1 MQKHQDCINKGIF
14 QDSRRPIVVSKE
26 DKKICTLPGVFTV
39 TRFRNFL
46 SRISRILSFVAEKT
60 LFDMDSVELNK
71 RSADHVCVCGF
82 LWKNC

>member
-14 QDSRRPIVVSKE
+14 WDSRRPIAVSGGQE
-26 DKKICTLPGVFTV
+26 DMHSSRCFTV

-60 LFDMDSVELNK
+60 LFDMDSMELNK
-71 RSADHVCVCGF
+71 RSAEHVCVWVSVEE
-82 LWKNC
+82 LLN